1 MRFFPL
7 KYIRVEPYPSDIG
20 RVCAQGQQKAHK
32 FTTHQ
37 SRKRRTGINDTSTKV
52 MDSFGAAVRKKLVIV
67 GDGACGKTS
76 LLMYPSPHTLSLQRI
91 PKRKANWALRRVFQR
106 GDFPEEHVPTVF
118 DTYVQDVRFGP
129 SNTAVQL
136 ALWDTAGQEDF
147 DRLRPLCYADSDIV
161 LICFSLDNYDSLE
174 NVVEKWQPEVLQYT
188 GHLRVPYILVGT
200 KRDLRGPRGT
210 GVSYLEGEAIARRIG
225 ARGYIEC
232 SARYN
237 EGVLEVFQFAA
248 KEACRPRQKPGRLG
262 RTGNNCTIL

>member
-1 MRFFPL
+1 MWENKSANVTTPTPPLFF
-7 KYIRVEPYPSDIG
+7 
-20 RVCAQGQQKAHK
+20 KAHEV
-32 FTTHQ
+32 
-37 SRKRRTGINDTSTKV
+37 NCV
-52 MDSFGAAVRKKLVIV
+52 
-67 GDGACGKTS
+67 
-76 LLMYPSPHTLSLQRI
+76 
-91 PKRKANWALRRVFQR
+91 LRRVFQR
-106 GDFPEEHVPTVF
+106 GEFPEEHVPTVF
-118 DTYVQDVRFGP
+118 DTYVQDIRFPP
-129 SNTAVQL
+129 SNTPVQL

-147 DRLRPLCYADSDIV
+147 DRLRPLCYPDSDII

-200 KRDLRGPRGT
+200 KRDLRGRRGE

-248 KEACRPRQKPGRLG
+248 REACRPRQKPGRLG
-262 RTGNNCTIL
+262 GKPGSNCSIL